1 MVIAVPDRKALRT
14 SYIRQVDL
22 TALVWLNGRVRLVVA
37 AGDAFAWNAP
47 RPTLYM
53 VRPDGYVAFRC
64 DAGPGELPDVSRLT
78 SWLIDNFAGSLAA
91 GEP

>member
-1 MVIAVPDRKALRT
+1 MIAVPDRKALRT

-22 TALVWLNGRVRLVVA
+22 AALVWLNGRVRLVVA
-37 AGDAFAWNAP
+37 AGDVFAWNAP
-47 RPTLYM
+47 RPALYV

-64 DAGPGELPDVSRLT
+64 DAEPGELPDVSRLT